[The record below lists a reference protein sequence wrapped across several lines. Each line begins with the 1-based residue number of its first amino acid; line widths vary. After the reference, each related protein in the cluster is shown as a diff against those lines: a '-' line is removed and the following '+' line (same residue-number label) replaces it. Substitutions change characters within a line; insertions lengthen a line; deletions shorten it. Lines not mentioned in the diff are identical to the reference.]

1 MSNIFKKSW
10 NTIKA
15 LWTIKDIGS
24 VIKGG
29 SMKNWTGVVKVITYA
44 SALLA
49 LVFGYLPLETV
60 VKITIIISGV
70 AKIAEIIVGLTPSKT
85 DDARVAEI
93 IQILKDKGIIKV

>member
-1 MSNIFKKSW
+1 MANIFTKSW

-29 SMKNWTGVVKVITYA
+29 SMKNWTGIVKVITYVA
-44 SALLA
+44 ALAA

-60 VKITIIISGV
+60 VKITIIMSGV
-70 AKIAEIIVGLTPSKT
+70 AKVAEIIAGLTPSKT
-85 DDARVAEI
+85 DDARVAEVI
-93 IQILKDKGIIKV
+93 KILKDKGIIKI